1 MKITK
6 STRGRGI
13 ERERERERAKGA
25 GITQKLDLTKN

>member
-6 STRGRGI
+6 STREGGRG
-13 ERERERERAKGA
+13 RERERAKGA